1 MTGYMLTIEKLIEV
15 RNMLRKA
22 EKERGSNYI
31 FVRADS
37 PFFKRLERLKR
48 RKSIT
53 SYNKAHDK

>member
-1 MTGYMLTIEKLIEV
+1 MLTIEKLIEV